1 MKAVEA
7 VGLRTRDARQEV
19 SNEGGEKNSKRKKR
33 SNARLLDDVQ
43 TEQQGDVSLLDARGR
58 QDFFF
63 FFFFAI
69 RCCAP
74 VDKRKDWGLGNVLD
88 HAQGKM
94 YLSLRTK

>member
-43 TEQQGDVSLLDARGR
+43 TEQQGDDVSLLDARGR

-63 FFFFAI
+63 FFLRNSMLCSSRQAQ
-69 RCCAP
+69 
-74 VDKRKDWGLGNVLD
+74 GLG
-88 HAQGKM
+88 ARQCIGP
-94 YLSLRTK
+94 RTRQDVP

>member
-63 FFFFAI
+63 FFFLRNSMLCSSRQAQ
-69 RCCAP
+69 
-74 VDKRKDWGLGNVLD
+74 GLG
-88 HAQGKM
+88 ARQCIGP
-94 YLSLRTK
+94 RTRQDVP